1 MWRRVHLLLL
11 AGGAVALL
19 TALAGG
25 LFRAGWE
32 WGPLREHHPL
42 AHGPLL
48 IGGFLGTL
56 ISLEKAV
63 AVGRRWAFAA
73 PGLAAAGGLWLI
85 ARPEP
90 EFAALAL
97 VLAGALLVAV
107 LGALLGR
114 RVDLAGGVMLAGAFA
129 WLAGNVLWAT
139 GRSIPLVTPWWLAF
153 PTLVIVGERLE
164 LSRVVA
170 PVRSVLPSL
179 LVALTLYVFGLGI
192 SVRDLDPGLRL
203 QGVGLLLL
211 AGWLLRHDLA
221 RRTVRLAGLHRYT
234 ALCLL
239 SGYSWLAATG
249 GMALV
254 WGADL
259 GGLRYD
265 ALLHALFLGF
275 VFGMIFGHAPII
287 APMLLGRQLAWG
299 RHFYG
304 PLVILQASLLL
315 RIAGGLTG
323 WLPGRAW
330 GALLNVV
337 AVLLFV
343 AVTARA
349 AIVGR
354 RI

>member
-1 MWRRVHLLLL
+1 MARRAYLPLL
-11 AGGAVALL
+11 AAGALSLL
-19 TALAGG
+19 AALAAG
-25 LFRAGWE
+25 LFRAGWAL
-32 WGPLREHHPL
+32 GPLREHHPL

-48 IGGFLGTL
+48 ICGFLGTL

-63 AVGRRWAFAA
+63 AVGRLWGFLA
-73 PGLAAAGGLWLI
+73 PGLAAVGGLWLM
-85 ARPEP
+85 ALPQP
-90 EFAALAL
+90 VPAALVFALASTAL
-97 VLAGALLVAV
+97 VAVCGALLH
-107 LGALLGR
+107 R
-114 RVDLAGGVMLAGAFA
+114 RVDLAGGVMLAGALA

-170 PVRSVLPSL
+170 PLRSVLPSF
-179 LVALTLYVFGLGI
+179 LVALTLYAFGLGI
-192 SVRDLDPGLRL
+192 SVRDLDAGLRL

-211 AGWLLRHDLA
+211 AGWLVRHDLA

-239 SGYSWLAATG
+239 SGYLWLASAG
-249 GMALV
+249 AMALV
-254 WGADL
+254 WGANL

-304 PLVILQASLLL
+304 PLAILQASLLL
-315 RIAGGLTG
+315 RLVGDLAD
-323 WLPGRAW
+323 WLPGRSW
-330 GALLNVV
+330 GGLFNVV
-337 AVLLFV
+337 AVLLFL
-343 AVTARA
+343 ALTARA
-349 AIVGR
+349 ALAGR
-354 RI
+354 RL